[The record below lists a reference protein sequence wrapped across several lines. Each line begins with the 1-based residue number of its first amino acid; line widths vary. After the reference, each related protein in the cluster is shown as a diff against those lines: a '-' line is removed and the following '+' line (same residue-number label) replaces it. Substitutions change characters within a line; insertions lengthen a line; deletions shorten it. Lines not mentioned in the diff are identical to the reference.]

1 MRRGRWYTLKGVIA
15 LSKTYEAI
23 GTIEDGSTIVL
34 ETPLPVRGRVRVRIQ
49 TETDEYE
56 STLADREAI
65 LQAIHERQRAR
76 GHKPMSPEEIE
87 AYIRESRSEDN
98 DAAGVPG

>member
-1 MRRGRWYTLKGVIA
+1 MPKV
-15 LSKTYEAI
+15 YEAV
-23 GTIEDGSTIVL
+23 GTIEDGSTILL
-34 ETPLPVRGRVRVRIQ
+34 ETPLPVRGRVKVQIHAEA
-49 TETDEYE
+49 TESDIALTN
-56 STLADREAI
+56 REAV

-98 DAAGVPG
+98 DAAGLS